1 MSDDLD
7 KRGAIVL
14 PVVLA
19 VVFVAGAWM
28 INFAVFKDAPNEV
41 RGTFGD
47 MFGGVNAIFSGLAFI
62 GVIFAIFLQRQEVAI
77 AKQEIS
83 RTKKMLVKQRV
94 QLELQN
100 RQAKKQ
106 NFEQTFFQLL
116 TLFSELTERMDFVHP
131 STKIKTN
138 GKDVFP
144 VLLKRLNVYHNT
156 LEANDTD
163 FSDEIGNNMPNYL
176 ETLPAGSSSEP
187 YELFYYGGN
196 NGLETGHY
204 MRTLYNLIKFV
215 DNADVDLEKK
225 FYTNLVRAQLSDAET
240 ALLFH
245 NCLSNLGNLKFKPLI
260 EKYALLKNFQKRY
273 EFADGLMGKYETSA
287 YGVSSTG

>member
-1 MSDDLD
+1 MRNIE
-7 KRGAIVL
+7 KRKSPVW

-19 VVFVAGAWM
+19 GIFVLIVWM
-28 INFAVFKDAPNEV
+28 INYCVFKDVDNES

-47 MFGGVNAIFSGLAFI
+47 MFGGVNALFSGMAFI

-77 AKQEIS
+77 AKEEIS
-83 RTKKMLVKQRV
+83 RTKEMLVKQRE

-100 RQAKKQ
+100 DQAKKQ

-131 STKIKTN
+131 KTKVKTN

-144 VLLKRLNVYHNT
+144 VLLKRLNVYHDPLNAT
-156 LEANDTD
+156 DSD
-163 FSDEIGNNMPNYL
+163 FSEEIGNNLPSYL
-176 ETLPAGSSSEP
+176 KTLPSGVSSEP

-215 DNADVDLEKK
+215 DNADIDFEKK

-245 NCLSNLGNLKFKPLI
+245 NCLSSLGNLKFKPLI
-260 EKYALLKNFQKRY
+260 EKYSLLKNFQKRY
-273 EFADGLMGKYETSA
+273 EFADGLIERYEASA
-287 YGVSSTG
+287 YGN